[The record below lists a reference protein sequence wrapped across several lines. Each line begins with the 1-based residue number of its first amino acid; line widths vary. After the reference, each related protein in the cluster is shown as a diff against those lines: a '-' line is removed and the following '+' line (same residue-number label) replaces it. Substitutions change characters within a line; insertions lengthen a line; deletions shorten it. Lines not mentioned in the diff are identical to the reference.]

1 MKKFALLL
9 TLIAFVLA
17 SCNKGGAPKNVK
29 AKFDEM
35 YMGATEVV
43 WAKQADGNFLATFKF
58 EEGEW
63 TALFGADGM
72 WLKSTKKLDEAT
84 FPAKGVEYLKL
95 FYEGQTPSYMM
106 VKDSIGETYL
116 AEMTKDETKMEVI
129 FDMNGQ
135 VMKDENNVVF
145 AKFMEKYPAASDFA
159 WSKKEDGNFMVA
171 FTSEGK
177 AWKSAFA
184 ADGNWLYS
192 ENILKQ
198 EEYPEAI
205 VNYFKKMKGVEV
217 KEVKIKQ
224 TAEKESFEVLTV
236 LKDVETCFIFD
247 KEGKFVEKMELPKPE
262 AQAVAPAE
270 EKK

>member
-9 TLIAFVLA
+9 ALVAFIFS
-17 SCNKGGAPKNVK
+17 SCNKGGAPKDVK

-35 YMGATEVV
+35 YKGATEVA
-43 WAKQADGNFLATFKF
+43 WAKQDDGNYLATFKF

-72 WLKSTKKLDEAT
+72 WLKSTKKLDETT

-95 FYEGQTPSYMM
+95 FYEGQTPSYSM

-116 AEMTKDETKMEVI
+116 AEMTKEENKMEVF
-129 FDMNGQ
+129 FDMNGK
-135 VMKDENNVVF
+135 VIKDENNAVF
-145 AKFMEKYPAASDFA
+145 AKFMEKYPSATDAA
-159 WSKKEDGNFMVA
+159 WSKKEDGNFLVSFNA
-171 FTSEGK
+171 DGK
-177 AWKSAFA
+177 AWTSAFA

-205 VNYFKKMKGVEV
+205 ANYFKKMKGVEV
-217 KEVKIKQ
+217 KEVKMKQ
-224 TAEKESFEVLTV
+224 TAEKDAYEVLTAF
-236 LKDVETCFIFD
+236 KDVETCFIFD
-247 KEGKFVEKMELPKPE
+247 KDGKFIEKMDLPKPE
-262 AQAVAPAE
+262 AQPAAAAE